1 MNKILGES
9 KIIAILRNIPLEKTI
24 DIVSIA
30 YSEGIKSFE
39 VSLISKESINQIE
52 KIKKHFDTKIIIGA
66 GTVINT
72 DLVKASLNVGVDFIF
87 SPSSDEK
94 VLDFCKTN
102 SINLIPGIFS
112 PSDVSLC
119 LSYGYN
125 LLKLFPANIF
135 PLSYIRDLKGP
146 FPQTEYIA
154 VGGVNEKN
162 YKNFLN
168 AGYVGVGIGSNLFPK
183 KFVLNNDW
191 DSIRKIIVK
200 YKTQY

>member
-1 MNKILGES
+1 
-9 KIIAILRNIPLEKTI
+9 
-24 DIVSIA
+24 
-30 YSEGIKSFE
+30 
-39 VSLISKESINQIE
+39 
-52 KIKKHFDTKIIIGA
+52 
-66 GTVINT
+66 
-72 DLVKASLNVGVDFIF
+72 
-87 SPSSDEK
+87 
-94 VLDFCKTN
+94 
-102 SINLIPGIFS
+102 LIPGIFS

-162 YKNFLN
+162 YKNFLS